1 MAMMRSLGVGCLV
14 TVMAAGLSLCGLPR
28 SSIAQA
34 AGGPM
39 VIAVVDLQVILR
51 DSKAATSAR
60 AAIDKQNKAYQAEL
74 GKEETTLQS
83 EGQQL
88 EQERAALSADE
99 WQRKKQQ
106 FDQKVAAA
114 RQTAA
119 ARRQQMQQ
127 IEIRTFNQVQTALN
141 STVADVA
148 KARGISLVM
157 IKGAVLYSLPA
168 FDITPEVLQKLDSR
182 LPSVQLAVPK

>member
-1 MAMMRSLGVGCLV
+1 MRTLTRRCLA
-14 TVMAAGLSLCGLPR
+14 TVMVAGLFFGNLPR

-34 AGGPM
+34 AGGPT

-60 AAIDKQNKAYQAEL
+60 SAIDKQNKAYQAEL
-74 GKEETTLQS
+74 GKEETALQS

-88 EQERAALSADE
+88 EQQRAALSADE

-127 IEIRTFNQVQTALN
+127 IEVRTFSQVQTALN

-168 FDITPEVLQKLDSR
+168 FDITTEVLQKLDAR
-182 LPSVQLAVPK
+182 LPTVQLSVPK